1 MMSDDDEQAKIS
13 KQADDY
19 ERSEGECFSKPGTIR
34 DRDRK
39 KNLVCFL
46 TFFLNLNFETV
57 TLFQIA
63 DD

>member
-19 ERSEGECFSKPGTIR
+19 KRSEGECFSKPGTIR

-39 KNLVCFL
+39 KPSM
-46 TFFLNLNFETV
+46 FLNIF
-57 TLFQIA
+57 F
-63 DD
+63 

>member
-39 KNLVCFL
+39 K
-46 TFFLNLNFETV
+46 T
-57 TLFQIA
+57 
-63 DD
+63 